1 MTTPTIEPLLDA
13 LADGIEPGQDRMALV
28 LVVDSPDAG
37 ELDWRPLGAAVHA
50 ALLAVGI
57 DPATQASYLTFV
69 HVEDSGTEGWKPG
82 DTLAPPE
89 V

>member
-28 LVVDSPDAG
+28 LVVDSADAG
-37 ELDWRPLGAAVHA
+37 ELDWSPLAAAIHS

-57 DPATQASYLTFV
+57 DPATQSSYMTFV
-69 HVEDSGTEGWKPG
+69 HVVESGTEGWRSG
-82 DTLAPPE
+82 DSLAPPE